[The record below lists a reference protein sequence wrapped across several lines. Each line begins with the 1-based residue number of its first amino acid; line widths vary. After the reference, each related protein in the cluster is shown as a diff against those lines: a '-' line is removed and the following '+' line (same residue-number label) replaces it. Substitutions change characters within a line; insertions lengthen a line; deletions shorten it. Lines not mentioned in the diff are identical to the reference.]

1 MPLSYFL
8 LDTYPGFFV
17 LALPFGA
24 AAWVICWLL
33 SARQR
38 PRAPLGQRLCRGFFA
53 AYLTGLFCLTLLLD
67 PLRML
72 WHRVLFGRGSAGVIP
87 FFTGSFDFV
96 PHPRKWLLDPECV
109 TNILAFLPF
118 GALCPPAQGG
128 RSLGKTVLAG
138 FLCSLTIE
146 LLQPVFGRACDVND
160 LLLNTL
166 GTLLGALCYFAGRK
180 ILALRRADK
189 LV

>member
-33 SARQR
+33 SARQS
-38 PRAPLGQRLCRGFFA
+38 PSAPLGQRLCRGFFA
-53 AYLTGLFCLTLLLD
+53 AYLTGLVCLTLLLD

-72 WHRVLFGRGSAGVIP
+72 WHCVLFGRGSAGVIP

-96 PHPRKWLLDPECV
+96 PHPWKWLLDPESSR
-109 TNILAFLPF
+109 ISWHFSPS
-118 GALCPPAQGG
+118 G
-128 RSLGKTVLAG
+128 RS
-138 FLCSLTIE
+138 IR
-146 LLQPVFGRACDVND
+146 P
-160 LLLNTL
+160 
-166 GTLLGALCYFAGRK
+166 
-180 ILALRRADK
+180 RRAAVPWGK
-189 LV
+189 RCWRVSFAP